1 MRHALALPLL
11 ACLAPGLASAEV
23 LSSSA
28 AGFALE
34 QRIEVATDPQR
45 TWRALVEDIGTWWP
59 RDHTWWGAESTLSLE
74 ARAGGC
80 FCERAGER
88 SAEHLRVVFVDAPNT
103 LRLLGGL
110 GPLQG
115 MGLHGALEFSISARE
130 DGGSEVRMRYTVGG
144 YSATDLSGFAPV
156 VDRVQ
161 GQQLEGLRAHLE
173 AEG

>member
-1 MRHALALPLL
+1 MRDQALFLL
-11 ACLAPGLASAEV
+11 ACLAPGLAPAEV

-28 AGFALE
+28 TGFVLE
-34 QRIEVATDPQR
+34 QRIEAPVSPERSWQ
-45 TWRALVEDIGTWWP
+45 ALVGEVDAWWP
-59 RDHTWWGAESTLSLE
+59 RDHTWWGAASTLSIE
-74 ARAGGC
+74 PRAGGC
-80 FCERAGER
+80 FCEHAGAR
-88 SAEHLRVVFVDAPNT
+88 SAEHLRVVFVDAPNR

-115 MGLHGALEFSISARE
+115 MGLQGSLEFDIAPRD
-130 DGGSEVRMRYTVGG
+130 DGGSTIRMRYTLGG
-144 YSATDLSGFAPV
+144 YSATDLSEFAPV